1 MKLLKRKRN
10 MDHVTNFIPS
20 PCKMSIV
27 YTQKNIRMF
36 IKFHCKNAVFTTPK
50 VNTST
55 FITHHLD
62 LIGHGSTIK
71 MQLEHNARRCLQWKK
86 SQPRRKSHYVVN
98 LVLNTVAAAAS
109 AARIEKVFM
118 RFGSLSTT
126 SSAVTIQ
133 FMMFLF
139 EWYLAPQDIIKLLFS
154 NWRRRYSLPDNNR
167 SHHKCLVHHWN
178 YDYYLQYCTTH
189 FWFTIPRLRK
199 KLLCVKTLFDERLF
213 GHCLASIF
221 LHFSI
226 FDKIITVG
234 LWAHYAF
241 FHEKNYGGFF

>member
-1 MKLLKRKRN
+1 MKIIVKNKAEELHCLRHCVSMDFWWTVTIVINSAATAKTARKSHFRWQNRVFIEKNKEIFFMKLLKRKRN

-62 LIGHGSTIK
+62 LIGHGSAIK
-71 MQLEHNARRCLQWKK
+71 MQLEHNARQCLQWKK

-139 EWYLAPQDIIKLLFS
+139 KWYLAPQDIIKLLFS
-154 NWRRRYSLPDNNR
+154 NWRRRYCLPDNNR
-167 SHHKCLVHHWN
+167 SHHKCLVHH
-178 YDYYLQYCTTH
+178 
-189 FWFTIPRLRK
+189 
-199 KLLCVKTLFDERLF
+199 
-213 GHCLASIF
+213 
-221 LHFSI
+221 
-226 FDKIITVG
+226 
-234 LWAHYAF
+234 
-241 FHEKNYGGFF
+241 

>member
-36 IKFHCKNAVFTTPK
+36 IKFHCKNAMFTTPK

-109 AARIEKVFM
+109 WKSV
-118 RFGSLSTT
+118 
-126 SSAVTIQ
+126 
-133 FMMFLF
+133 
-139 EWYLAPQDIIKLLFS
+139 
-154 NWRRRYSLPDNNR
+154 
-167 SHHKCLVHHWN
+167 
-178 YDYYLQYCTTH
+178 
-189 FWFTIPRLRK
+189 
-199 KLLCVKTLFDERLF
+199 
-213 GHCLASIF
+213 
-221 LHFSI
+221 
-226 FDKIITVG
+226 
-234 LWAHYAF
+234 YAF
-241 FHEKNYGGFF
+241 WQLVYYVFRRHYSIYDVPVRMIFSATGHH